1 MAEQIKFTEE
11 EIGQIN
17 QLRQDATNV
26 FLQLGQLTLERKKR
40 LEELDTL
47 ESQLLQNQNQAMQ
60 NGHRAIDQRTTLARA
75 LHHGHEAIM
84 GASRR
89 RRDSSLSCRSSAGDG
104 AWVSRH

>member
-17 QLRQDATNV
+17 QLRQEATNV

-47 ESQLLQNQNQAMQ
+47 ESQLLQNQKELAEREQ
-60 NGHRAIDQRTTLARA
+60 NLFK
-75 LHHGHEAIM
+75 
-84 GASRR
+84 
-89 RRDSSLSCRSSAGDG
+89 SLNEKYGDG
-104 AWVSRH
+104 NYDPNTGVFTPLSDEVTQ

>member
-11 EIGQIN
+11 EIGEIN

-47 ESQLLQNQNQAMQ
+47 ESQLLQNQKELAEREQ
-60 NGHRAIDQRTTLARA
+60 NLFK
-75 LHHGHEAIM
+75 
-84 GASRR
+84 
-89 RRDSSLSCRSSAGDG
+89 SLNEKYGDG
-104 AWVSRH
+104 NYDPNTGVFTPLSDEVTQ

>member
-47 ESQLLQNQNQAMQ
+47 ESQLLQNQKELAEREQ
-60 NGHRAIDQRTTLARA
+60 NLFK
-75 LHHGHEAIM
+75 
-84 GASRR
+84 
-89 RRDSSLSCRSSAGDG
+89 SLNEKYGDG
-104 AWVSRH
+104 NYDPNTGVFTPLSDEVTQ